1 MLNCIYQDIVVE
13 KVSQEFSPSGI
24 SETFLEMKII
34 IKHLDPL
41 SDYRAT
47 HLVFFYVKVHAVLDV
62 KQISLTWILLI
73 YSNFEILAYTRII
86 YAKKYWNVFAF
97 LSGVSKWLVIYF
109 DRFYT
114 FFTAVCSILVSSQ
127 SIFGKETFY
136 DFSDKI
142 NNTKS
147 RRLVAIFHIY
157 KSLNILKILNLP
169 LDVASVLN

>member
-24 SETFLEMKII
+24 SETFLE
-34 IKHLDPL
+34 IKSSSSIWILFRTIGQL
-41 SDYRAT
+41 IWY
-47 HLVFFYVKVHAVLDV
+47 FFLCQSVHALIGGNSDLLDV

-73 YSNFEILAYTRII
+73 YSNFEILAWCII
-86 YAKKYWNVFAF
+86 FAKKYWNVFAF

-142 NNTKS
+142 NNTKYNS
-147 RRLVAIFHIY
+147 TV
-157 KSLNILKILNLP
+157 
-169 LDVASVLN
+169 

>member
-1 MLNCIYQDIVVE
+1 MLNCIYQDSSRKSFTRILSFWNFRNISRNE
-13 KVSQEFSPSGI
+13 NHHQAFGSSFWLSANSSGI
-24 SETFLEMKII
+24 S
-34 IKHLDPL
+34 
-41 SDYRAT
+41 
-47 HLVFFYVKVHAVLDV
+47 FYVKVHAVLDV

-142 NNTKS
+142 NNTKYS
-147 RRLVAIFHIY
+147 TV
-157 KSLNILKILNLP
+157 
-169 LDVASVLN
+169 